1 VQGASRWAGKKNPS
15 INDVIHRYSRKAGRA
30 KLTVRKL
37 NRDTVLIEGNSVS
50 LKFLAHIL
58 LALTDEEDCGF
69 QFSPKSAGRA
79 WFAKDA
85 QLGIYLHRLPC
96 VGKRPPQGKG
106 IYKRPLRGKSS

>member
-1 VQGASRWAGKKNPS
+1 MRRKKKPS
-15 INDVIHRYSRKAGRA
+15 VNDVIHRYSRKANKT

-37 NRDTVLIEGNSVS
+37 SRDCVLIEGNSDS

-69 QFSPKSAGRA
+69 QISPKSAGKA

-96 VGKRPPQGKG
+96 VGKRPPQGQG
-106 IYKRPLRGKSS
+106 IYKRPLRGKS

>member
-1 VQGASRWAGKKNPS
+1 MGRTKKPS
-15 INDVIHRYSRKAGRA
+15 INDVIDRFSKKLKFKRA

-37 NRDTVLIEGNSVS
+37 DRGTVSIEGSSES

-58 LALTDEEDCGF
+58 LALTEERDCGF
-69 QFSPKSAGRA
+69 QLSPKSAGMA

-96 VGKRPPQGKG
+96 VSRSPPQGRG
-106 IYKRPLRGKSS
+106 MYKRRLRGKSS